1 MKTIVFV
8 IFMFSMAAG
17 LALIGLTKNNPN
29 VEKCIAMYSPWIDEE
44 SIDIQKMM
52 DEMEVDTV
60 EELVEL
66 RCKYF
71 DEQGRVFK

>member
-8 IFMFSMAAG
+8 TLMFTMAAG
-17 LALIGLTKNNPN
+17 LALMSLTKNNPN
-29 VEKCIAMYSPWIDEE
+29 VEKCIAMYEPFIDEE

-52 DEMEVDTV
+52 DDMEVDTV